1 MPLHPVPV
9 VEIASSIRR
18 YSGEYLHHE
27 HDHGQIMFAL
37 QGRMELEIGGRSAFA
52 DTSCGMLIPAGVT
65 HGFLATRD
73 VRMFVIDLPAQQL
86 VGPARSFAVT
96 PDCRNS
102 VAWTDASLQLEQLLQ
117 APRVLVRRGIDLAEL
132 DTALDTALHE
142 AWSTARMAALFF
154 LSPQRFHARLLE
166 LTGQTPQ
173 AYLRT
178 RRFDAAERLL
188 RNGVPLETTAQ
199 QVGYSSASALSF
211 ALRRDRDVGT
221 RQLRSL

>member
-1 MPLHPVPV
+1 MPLNLVPV

-65 HGFLATRD
+65 HGFLAARD

-86 VGPARSFAVT
+86 VGAARSFVVT

-102 VAWTDASLQLEQLLQ
+102 VAWTDARLQLAQMLQ

-142 AWSTARMAALFF
+142 AWSTTRMAALFF

-166 LTGQTPQ
+166 LTAQTPQ

-211 ALRRDRDVGT
+211 ALKRDRDVGT
-221 RQLRSL
+221 RQLRSF